1 MAKLYAAEMVNRVAD
16 KAIQIFGSQGLEK
29 GHPVEKMY
37 RSVRMF
43 RILSGTSEIQRNTI
57 AKELLK
63 ERAPGNYFKR

>member
-37 RSVRMF
+37 RSARMF

-63 ERAPGNYFKR
+63 EKASSNYFKR